1 MKRAVKSGAV
11 KPKQL
16 AERCENVIYSD
27 EELQIMG
34 DNSSHLATTLM
45 SAALGSFLSLSLYV
59 SNATLSAR
67 CVSYKMH
74 TELHIL

>member
-16 AERCENVIYSD
+16 AERCENVIYSG

-34 DNSSHLATTLM
+34 DNSSHFDECCFRIIFKPVL
-45 SAALGSFLSLSLYV
+45 V
-59 SNATLSAR
+59 R
-67 CVSYKMH
+67 V
-74 TELHIL
+74 

>member
-1 MKRAVKSGAV
+1 MQRAVKSGAV

-16 AERCENVIYSD
+16 AERCENVIYSG

-45 SAALGSFLSLSLYV
+45 SAALYV
-59 SNATLSAR
+59 FMLPS
-67 CVSYKMH
+67 
-74 TELHIL
+74 